1 MRNPGLLMDVRLEEG
16 AKLSQEVPR
25 GWNGFCYVY
34 EGSGR
39 IGGAKA
45 KIEQNL
51 VMGDGA
57 PPPPSSRGPRPFL
70 ILLNHC
76 CREAGLAA
84 VKKRLEVVTDGQQH
98 NKAPESTC

>member
-16 AKLSQEVPR
+16 AKFSQEVPR

-51 VMGDGA
+51 VMDDGA
-57 PPPPSSRGPRPFL
+57 GLPPPSPLPASRPFSV
-70 ILLNHC
+70 ILNHC
-76 CREAGLAA
+76 CRKSELA
-84 VKKRLEVVTDGQQH
+84 
-98 NKAPESTC
+98 